1 MPMFSPMDAKPQTQ
15 PTGLT
20 LTTSLAFAGVIVT
33 SGGALAYQLQRWGNI
48 TATMATVLAVSFGVI
63 AVIVCSVGFIA
74 RERQATD
81 RVGVLLSD
89 IDDAVLLVQD
99 SVIVE
104 ALGPTEHVLGASAE
118 SITGLTLREVLQ
130 SSELDRI
137 NGALAHAVGWRDHAS
152 TVTSLPISHSGN
164 IAEPDRFVDLYIR
177 DRTADRT
184 LRSFVVTVR
193 DVTARA
199 RAESQL
205 VTASAADSQTNLP
218 NRSRFLELIDAE
230 VHRARRSG
238 DHITV
243 LSVGID
249 RHATMIEGFTE
260 ADVTEI
266 MMEMARRIRAAVRVE
281 DAVGRAA
288 SDQFGVL
295 LGGLAPAVG
304 RAYAIDVADRI
315 ATGLSEPFYISG
327 SKLEITVSIGAAHR
341 SQGGTEMTPTELLRD
356 AEESLRGVR
365 ANTNRWREA
374 TDSVSPRPAE
384 TAE

>member
-1 MPMFSPMDAKPQTQ
+1 MSALMDAKPRSRPQ
-15 PTGLT
+15 GLT

-33 SGGALAYQLQRWGNI
+33 SGGALAYQLLRWGRVTP
-48 TATMATVLAVSFGVI
+48 TAATVVAVAFGII
-63 AVIVCSVGFIA
+63 AVIVCSVGFIV

-81 RVGVLLSD
+81 RVGTLLSD

-104 ALGPTEHVLGASAE
+104 ALGPTKSVLGAEPE

-130 SSELDRI
+130 SPELDRV
-137 NGALAHAVGWRDHAS
+137 NGALAHAVGWRDSAS
-152 TVTSLPISHSGN
+152 TVTALAISHTGN
-164 IAEPDRFVDLYIR
+164 IAEPDHFVDLFVR
-177 DRTADRT
+177 DRTADRQ

-193 DVTARA
+193 DVTART

-205 VTASAADSQTNLP
+205 VTASAADPQTNLP
-218 NRSRFLELIDAE
+218 NRSRFVELVDAE
-230 VHRARRSG
+230 IHRARRSG

-243 LSVGID
+243 LVVGID
-249 RHATMIEGFTE
+249 RHSTMIEGFTE
-260 ADVTEI
+260 SDVTEI
-266 MMEMARRIRAAVRVE
+266 MLEMARRIRLAVRVE
-281 DAVGRAA
+281 DAVGRSA
-288 SDQFGVL
+288 SDQFSVL

-315 ATGLSEPFYISG
+315 STGLGQPFHISG
-327 SKLEITVSIGAAHR
+327 SSLSVAVSVGAAHR
-341 SQGGTEMTPTELLRD
+341 AQGGTEMSPNELLRD

-374 TDSVSPRPAE
+374 TDSVRPSPAE